1 MPKKE
6 LFLEIQGRVID
17 HLGIAMYQNAVN
29 AVAELIANSWDADA
43 PQVEILIPDLSDPT
57 DFEITVKDT
66 GVGMAFKE
74 CQDYF
79 LKVGRNRRAQFGSDK
94 SKKGRPVLGRKG
106 IGKFAGF
113 GIANVIL
120 VDTTS
125 EETGEHTV
133 FKLDIEQLR
142 KDDSGTIR
150 KPIEIVSA
158 EPPNKSQIGNHGT
171 TIKLQDIKR
180 SRRIGLE
187 SFAIKMSR
195 RFLLTQMYDEKFEI
209 KINSK
214 KIPDSFTESFE
225 YVFPKNYDKSEQPSQ
240 LIIQDGWGIEEL
252 SPGKLIKWRMGF
264 FKDPIEEEELRGI
277 AVFTKGKLSQKPFLF
292 NLSGGISGQHGIE
305 YLTGQVIAD
314 FVDEGAIDLI
324 ATERQRI
331 NWESDDGEMI
341 QKWGQGRIK
350 QLTRIWKGKRA
361 QKRQAQLEDKVSGFK
376 DRLDRFKTHERQTVK
391 KALMKVASI
400 PALSDEQLKDLGEAM
415 LLSWESG
422 RLRDLIQDIS
432 DSEDMDEC
440 GGRESLDQF

>member
-6 LFLEIQGRVID
+6 LFHEIQGRVID

-150 KPIEIVSA
+150 KPIE
-158 EPPNKSQIGNHGT
+158 
-171 TIKLQDIKR
+171 
-180 SRRIGLE
+180 
-187 SFAIKMSR
+187 
-195 RFLLTQMYDEKFEI
+195 
-209 KINSK
+209 
-214 KIPDSFTESFE
+214 
-225 YVFPKNYDKSEQPSQ
+225 
-240 LIIQDGWGIEEL
+240 
-252 SPGKLIKWRMGF
+252 
-264 FKDPIEEEELRGI
+264 
-277 AVFTKGKLSQKPFLF
+277 
-292 NLSGGISGQHGIE
+292 
-305 YLTGQVIAD
+305 
-314 FVDEGAIDLI
+314 
-324 ATERQRI
+324 
-331 NWESDDGEMI
+331 
-341 QKWGQGRIK
+341 
-350 QLTRIWKGKRA
+350 
-361 QKRQAQLEDKVSGFK
+361 
-376 DRLDRFKTHERQTVK
+376 
-391 KALMKVASI
+391 
-400 PALSDEQLKDLGEAM
+400 
-415 LLSWESG
+415 
-422 RLRDLIQDIS
+422 
-432 DSEDMDEC
+432 
-440 GGRESLDQF
+440 